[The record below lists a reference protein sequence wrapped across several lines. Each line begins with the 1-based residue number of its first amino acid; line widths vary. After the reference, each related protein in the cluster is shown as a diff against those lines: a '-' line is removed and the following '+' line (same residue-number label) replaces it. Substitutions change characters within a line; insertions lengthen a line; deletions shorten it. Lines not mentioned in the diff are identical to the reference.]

1 MNNICGYTGLYKEPI
16 SGEMNAIY
24 MATGGD
30 KNELNII
37 ILTSGSYNEV
47 FRFASSVSYPI
58 INIFI
63 NSLDV
68 LFISDIYRLVE
79 NLKHFKPS
87 VNLIYPGKVNCE
99 TSDSFRFSINKT
111 NLFQS
116 SQNQSFIFEYL
127 LSSQSLERE
136 LYDIVFMNGEK
147 KILFTPYMTEEKIN
161 EIKDKYDEIH
171 MAYNSTLYGGLTGI
185 QVYEKD
191 SIMKRK
197 LKFHSFVS
205 YIEIGYVKE
214 HQCSNLPDNIYME
227 I

>member
-37 ILTSGSYNEV
+37 ILTPGSYNEV
-47 FRFASSVSYPI
+47 FRFTSSISYPI

-79 NLKHFKPS
+79 NLKHFKPI
-87 VNLIYPGKVNCE
+87 VNLIYPGKVICE
-99 TSDSFRFSINKT
+99 TSDSFKFSINT
-111 NLFQS
+111 SNIFQS
-116 SQNQSFIFEYL
+116 TQNQSYIFEYI
-127 LSSQSLERE
+127 LSSQTLERE
-136 LYDIVFMNGEK
+136 LYDIIFMNGEK
-147 KILFTPYMTEEKIN
+147 KILFTPYMSEDKIN
-161 EIKDKYDEIH
+161 EVKDKYDEIH
-171 MAYNSTLYGGLTGI
+171 MGYNSTLYGGLTGI

-191 SIMKRK
+191 NTMKKK
-197 LKFHSFVS
+197 LKFHSFTS
-205 YIEIGYVKE
+205 YIEIGHVKE
-214 HQCSNLPDNIYME
+214 HYFSNLPDNIYME